1 MDLVL
6 IYDKIEDK
14 LTQHFNGSVLR
25 NSNLINR
32 KETLYPC
39 VAMDLTQIIDNDE
52 TSNYTFE
59 FYLCTKMNSDFTQIE
74 EHYQE
79 LIERFKLFLIDI
91 EDEGLIVNYPITYQA
106 NSLKFA
112 DVLDVVNATVIFTV
126 NNDIDCL

>member
-1 MDLVL
+1 MNLSLV
-6 IYDKIEDK
+6 YDKIEGK
-14 LTQHFNGSVLR
+14 LAQHFNGSILR

-74 EHYQE
+74 EHYNE

-91 EDEGLIVNYPITYQA
+91 EGEGLIVNYPITYQA

-112 DVLDVVNATVIFTV
+112 DVLDVVNPTVTLTV
-126 NNDIDCL
+126 NNNIDCM

>member
-14 LTQHFNGSVLR
+14 LQQHFNGSILR

-32 KETLYPC
+32 KDTIYPC
-39 VAMDLTQIIDNDE
+39 VAFDLTQIIDNDE

-74 EHYQE
+74 EHYNE

>member
-1 MDLVL
+1 MNLTLV
-6 IYDKIEDK
+6 YDKIEDK

-39 VAMDLTQIIDNDE
+39 VAFDLTQIIDNDE

-74 EHYQE
+74 EHYNE

-91 EDEGLIVNYPITYQA
+91 EDEGLLVNYPITYQA

-112 DVLDVVNATVIFTV
+112 DVLDVVNATVTFTV
-126 NNDIDCL
+126 NNNIDCL

>member
-1 MDLVL
+1 MDLALV
-6 IYDKIEDK
+6 YDIIEDK
-14 LTQHFNGSVLR
+14 IQQHFNGSILR

-32 KETLYPC
+32 KDTIYPC
-39 VAMDLTQIIDNDE
+39 VAFDLTQIIDNDE

-74 EHYQE
+74 EHYNE
-79 LIERFKLFLIDI
+79 LIERFKLFLSDI
-91 EDEGLIVNYPITYQA
+91 ESKGLIVNYPITYQA

>member
-1 MDLVL
+1 MNLSL

-39 VAMDLTQIIDNDE
+39 VAFDLTQIIDNDE

-59 FYLCTKMNSDFTQIE
+59 FYLCTKMNNDFSQIE
-74 EHYQE
+74 EHYNE
-79 LIERFKLFLIDI
+79 LIERFKLFLSDI
-91 EDEGLIVNYPITYQA
+91 EGEGLIVNYPITYQA

>member
-1 MDLVL
+1 MNLVL
-6 IYDKIEDK
+6 IYDKITDK
-14 LTQHFNGSVLR
+14 LAQHFNGSILR

-32 KETLYPC
+32 KDTIYPC

-74 EHYQE
+74 EHYNE

-91 EDEGLIVNYPITYQA
+91 EGEGLIVNYPITYQA

-112 DVLDVVNATVIFTV
+112 DVLDVVNATVSFTV
-126 NNDIDCL
+126 NNDVDCL

>member
-1 MDLVL
+1 MNLALV
-6 IYDKIEDK
+6 YDKIEGK
-14 LTQHFNGSVLR
+14 LTQHFNGSILR

-74 EHYQE
+74 EHYNE

-91 EDEGLIVNYPITYQA
+91 ESKGLIVNYPITYQT

-112 DVLDVVNATVIFTV
+112 DVLDVVNATVSFTV
-126 NNDIDCL
+126 NNDVDCM

>member
-1 MDLVL
+1 MNLALV
-6 IYDKIEDK
+6 YDKIESK
-14 LTQHFNGSVLR
+14 LQQHFNGSVLR

-32 KETLYPC
+32 KDTVYPA
-39 VAMDLTQIIDNDE
+39 VAFDLQSIIDNDE

-74 EHYQE
+74 EHYNE

-91 EDEGLIVNYPITYQA
+91 ESKGLIVNYPITYQT

-112 DVLDVVNATVIFTV
+112 DVLDVVNATVSFTV
-126 NNDIDCL
+126 NNDVDCM

>member
-1 MDLVL
+1 MNLVL
-6 IYDKIEDK
+6 IYDKITDK
-14 LTQHFNGSVLR
+14 LAQHFNGSILR

-32 KETLYPC
+32 KDTIYPC
-39 VAMDLTQIIDNDE
+39 VAFDLTQIIDNDE

-74 EHYQE
+74 EHYNE

-91 EDEGLIVNYPITYQA
+91 ESEGLLVNYPITYQA

-112 DVLDVVNATVIFTV
+112 DVLDVVNATVSFTV
-126 NNDIDCL
+126 NNDVDCL

>member
-6 IYDKIEDK
+6 IYDKIESK
-14 LTQHFNGSVLR
+14 LQQHFNGSILR

-32 KETLYPC
+32 KDTIYPC
-39 VAMDLTQIIDNDE
+39 VAFDLTQIIDNDE
-52 TSNYTFE
+52 TSVYSFT
-59 FYLCTKMNSDFTQIE
+59 FYLCKKMNSDFTQIE
-74 EHYQE
+74 EHYNE

-91 EDEGLIVNYPITYQA
+91 ESKGLIVNYPITYQA

>member
-1 MDLVL
+1 MNLGIV
-6 IYDKIEDK
+6 YDKITDA
-14 LTQHFNGSVLR
+14 LAQHFNGSILR

-32 KETLYPC
+32 KDTIYPC

-59 FYLCTKMNSDFTQIE
+59 FYLCTKMNCDFTQIE
-74 EHYQE
+74 EHYNE

-91 EDEGLIVNYPITYQA
+91 EGEGLIVNYPITYQA

-112 DVLDVVNATVIFTV
+112 DVLDVVNATVSFTV
-126 NNDIDCL
+126 NNDVDCL

>member
-6 IYDKIEDK
+6 IYDKIESK
-14 LTQHFNGSVLR
+14 LQQHFNGSILR

-32 KETLYPC
+32 KDTIYPC
-39 VAMDLTQIIDNDE
+39 VAFDLTQIIDNDE

-74 EHYQE
+74 EHYNE

-91 EDEGLIVNYPITYQA
+91 ESKGLIVNYPITYQA

>member
-1 MDLVL
+1 MNLSLV
-6 IYDKIEDK
+6 YDKIEGK
-14 LTQHFNGSVLR
+14 LAQHFNGSILR

-39 VAMDLTQIIDNDE
+39 VAFDLTQIIDNDE

-74 EHYQE
+74 EHYNE

-91 EDEGLIVNYPITYQA
+91 EGEGLLVIYPITYNA

-112 DVLDVVNATVIFTV
+112 DVLDVVMASVTFTV
-126 NNDIDCL
+126 NNNVDCL

>member
-1 MDLVL
+1 MNLII

-39 VAMDLTQIIDNDE
+39 VAFDLTQIIDNDE
-52 TSNYTFE
+52 TSNYTFD

-74 EHYQE
+74 EHYNE

-91 EDEGLIVNYPITYQA
+91 EDEGLLVNYPITYQA

-112 DVLDVVNATVIFTV
+112 DVLDVVNATVTFTV